1 MNTERKEYTKD
12 IVVIGAG
19 ITGLTTAYWLKKG
32 GKDVEVLEK
41 EERFGGQIHTFHV
54 DGYLFESGPNT
65 GVLSSPEAVELFN
78 SIAADCQVDIA
89 RSSAKRRLVWKKDS
103 FTALPTSLSTAITT
117 PLFTTYDKLRIL
129 GEPFRAKGSD
139 PNESVADMVKRRL
152 GNSYYNYAVDPF
164 IAGIY
169 AGDPTKLITR
179 YALPKLYQLEQNY
192 GSFIRGA
199 IKKAK
204 EKKGERE
211 RLATKDVFSP
221 NHGMEQ
227 IVKALAKNIDEKNIV
242 LGANN
247 LSVAPQEDGSYSV
260 TYTNSQ
266 GNECVVRA
274 NKVITTCGAYALP
287 QVLPFVTEAEKQALS
302 NLTYAP
308 VVQVG
313 VGIKYVNNHTLNAF
327 GGLVPTIEQQK
338 LLGVLFTSAC
348 FDNRAPQ
355 NSTTLS
361 FFLGGMKDQDMVN
374 KSDEEIVSLVKDAL
388 HRMLK
393 VPNDVEIEAI
403 KISRHQRAIP
413 QYWANTEERIKAV
426 QAVEQRYKGLIVA
439 GNLRDGIGI
448 ADRIKQGTLVAQSI
462 LG

>member
-1 MNTERKEYTKD
+1 M
-12 IVVIGAG
+12 
-19 ITGLTTAYWLKKG
+19 
-32 GKDVEVLEK
+32 
-41 EERFGGQIHTFHV
+41 
-54 DGYLFESGPNT
+54 
-65 GVLSSPEAVELFN
+65 
-78 SIAADCQVDIA
+78 
-89 RSSAKRRLVWKKDS
+89 
-103 FTALPTSLSTAITT
+103 
-117 PLFTTYDKLRIL
+117 
-129 GEPFRAKGSD
+129 
-139 PNESVADMVKRRL
+139 
-152 GNSYYNYAVDPF
+152 
-164 IAGIY
+164 
-169 AGDPTKLITR
+169 
-179 YALPKLYQLEQNY
+179 
-192 GSFIRGA
+192 
-199 IKKAK
+199 
-204 EKKGERE
+204 
-211 RLATKDVFSP
+211 
-221 NHGMEQ
+221 
-227 IVKALAKNIDEKNIV
+227 
-242 LGANN
+242 
-247 LSVAPQEDGSYSV
+247 
-260 TYTNSQ
+260 
-266 GNECVVRA
+266 
-274 NKVITTCGAYALP
+274 
-287 QVLPFVTEAEKQALS
+287 
-302 NLTYAP
+302 
-308 VVQVG
+308 VQVG

-355 NSTTLS
+355 DCTTLS